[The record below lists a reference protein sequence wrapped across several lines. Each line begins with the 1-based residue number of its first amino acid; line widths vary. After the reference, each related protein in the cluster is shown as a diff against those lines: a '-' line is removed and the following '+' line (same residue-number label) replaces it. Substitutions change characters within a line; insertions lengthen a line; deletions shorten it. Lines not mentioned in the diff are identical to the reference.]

1 MSLTG
6 RTGVLVPASAI
17 SDIPNSLLSKRQMK
31 AMNSRNQII
40 ELSAS
45 NGASQNDSG
54 VISFNV
60 GCGAGQ
66 GYMKAGSAYL
76 QFEFTPTSTANSAFN
91 GETAS
96 CANIIRSL
104 NINVGGLQVEM
115 INDYKEYY
123 RIIQAHAC
131 NANYVERDAS
141 ITEKGTAMVSGAPL
155 TFCVPLASGL
165 LQQDNHIPLWLFNSQ
180 LQVQLNLAS
189 AAEALYVAGGT
200 ASAYTINNP
209 VLIYEKIFC
218 DADFENAVRQ
228 KLAQGGLYEL
238 PFVSAMSYRSASAAS
253 NTFSQNIGVNLSS
266 LSGCLWGHVATA
278 DVANSA
284 AKKSFVM
291 ANVNTRGTSNRV
303 VRCDGSQLIQSQVY
317 SEKTSFMELQRT
329 LGAINDVNQTTVAT
343 ASNWTTEYF
352 TNGQSAERFSDADLT
367 MRGRACNNLVI
378 EEVGRDATA
387 TTVYVYLVYTGVL
400 IVSGDGS
407 AVVSK

>member
-6 RTGVLVPASAI
+6 RTSVMVPSSAI

-141 ITEKGTAMVSGAPL
+141 ITEKGTAMVSG
-155 TFCVPLASGL
+155 
-165 LQQDNHIPLWLFNSQ
+165 
-180 LQVQLNLAS
+180 
-189 AAEALYVAGGT
+189 
-200 ASAYTINNP
+200 
-209 VLIYEKIFC
+209 
-218 DADFENAVRQ
+218 
-228 KLAQGGLYEL
+228 
-238 PFVSAMSYRSASAAS
+238 
-253 NTFSQNIGVNLSS
+253 
-266 LSGCLWGHVATA
+266 
-278 DVANSA
+278 
-284 AKKSFVM
+284 
-291 ANVNTRGTSNRV
+291 
-303 VRCDGSQLIQSQVY
+303 
-317 SEKTSFMELQRT
+317 
-329 LGAINDVNQTTVAT
+329 T
-343 ASNWTTEYF
+343 ASNFLCSSCEWSITAR
-352 TNGQSAERFSDADLT
+352 QSYSSV
-367 MRGRACNNLVI
+367 VI
-378 EEVGRDATA
+378 
-387 TTVYVYLVYTGVL
+387 
-400 IVSGDGS
+400 
-407 AVVSK
+407 